1 MQRELSV
8 GSLDDVK
15 KSLLLNALGR
25 FPVVLLYSAMGIL
38 VAAFVL
44 LTPEFRAQI
53 PAEHPDWMVPLFI
66 VNYLPHGLI
75 GLLFIAILAAGMSSL
90 DSALNSMSAATM
102 RDIYRPYFKPQ
113 ADEGHYLRMSKVF
126 TVFWGIFCIVF
137 AFIVP
142 KIGGT
147 AIEAINKVGSLLYGP
162 IFAAFFLGIL
172 TRWATPLAVKA
183 GVTTGLLLNVFLWRK
198 GPDLSWLWWNAT
210 GMLSALVTA
219 FVISKFLPGESR
231 ALSLD
236 PEEPSRV
243 NWRVRYIGVTVYFL
257 AILLFCAWLQA
268 RLIS

>member
-90 DSALNSMSAATM
+90 DSALNSMSA
-102 RDIYRPYFKPQ
+102 RQP
-113 ADEGHYLRMSKVF
+113 
-126 TVFWGIFCIVF
+126 
-137 AFIVP
+137 
-142 KIGGT
+142 
-147 AIEAINKVGSLLYGP
+147 
-162 IFAAFFLGIL
+162 
-172 TRWATPLAVKA
+172 
-183 GVTTGLLLNVFLWRK
+183 
-198 GPDLSWLWWNAT
+198 
-210 GMLSALVTA
+210 
-219 FVISKFLPGESR
+219 
-231 ALSLD
+231 
-236 PEEPSRV
+236 
-243 NWRVRYIGVTVYFL
+243 
-257 AILLFCAWLQA
+257 
-268 RLIS
+268 